1 MSYFKNNLYLCR
13 SYVTINQLSMKQF
26 FKMTLA
32 TVCGIAIF
40 LLITGFF
47 LVISLAG
54 MLASDSASTK
64 VKENSVFVIKL
75 NGTISE
81 RAEDDSP
88 LNALMGMGDM
98 SDMGLDDLI
107 ASIRKAKDNDD
118 IKGIYLEGGALSFD
132 APATAQQ
139 LRDALK
145 DFKQSGKWIVA
156 YADQYYQA
164 TYYVASVADNIYLN
178 DHGAIDFKGLGG
190 KGEYMKGLYDKLG
203 IKYQVAKVG
212 KYKSYVE
219 SNTLTGMSNYD
230 REQREAYLNGIWNYW
245 VKEIAEGRKA
255 KVEDLNQLANDSI
268 MAFANTKDY
277 VTAKLIDKILFP
289 EEIKAE
295 IKNRLKLGKD
305 DEIPQLTLSDM
316 LNVKSK
322 KEKEGDKIAI
332 YYAYGSIVDSETMNL
347 LQGGGHSIVGRSTAE
362 DLRKLADDDDVKAVV
377 FRVNSG
383 GGSAVASEQIRHA
396 LKLLKAKKPLVVS
409 MGGMAASGGYWI
421 SSPANYI
428 FAEPT
433 TITGSIGIFGLI
445 PNFSGLVT
453 DKLGVTFDGVTTHK
467 FTDYEQDLIL
477 GKNTDEVMK
486 HMQTFI
492 EQGYQD
498 FLNIVSEGR
507 GMKPAQVDSIG
518 QGRVWL
524 ATDALNIKLVDKLG
538 SLDDAVKKAAELAKL
553 KDYYSEAYPDK
564 GSWLDSFM
572 PKEDKGTYLDS
583 KLQEELKA
591 LLGDLYE
598 PLMEIR
604 QTVKDGSHI
613 QARILDDVRVK

>member
-1 MSYFKNNLYLCR
+1 
-13 SYVTINQLSMKQF
+13 MKQF

-32 TVCGIAIF
+32 TICGIAIF
-40 LLITGFF
+40 LVITGLFF
-47 LVISLAG
+47 VISLVG
-54 MLASDSASTK
+54 MIASDSASTK
-64 VKENSVFVIKL
+64 VKDNSVFVIKL

-81 RAEDDSP
+81 RAEEGTPFD
-88 LNALMGMGDM
+88 ALLGLGDM
-98 SDMGLDDLI
+98 SAMGLDELI
-107 ASIRKAKDNDD
+107 ASIRKAKNNDD
-118 IKGIYLEGGALSFD
+118 IKGIYLEGGVLSFD

-145 DFKQSGKWIVA
+145 DFKKSGKWIVA

-164 TYYVASVADNIYLN
+164 SYYVASVADNIYLN

-190 KGEYMKGLYDKLG
+190 KGEYYKGLYDKLG
-203 IKYQVAKVG
+203 IKYMVAKVG

-219 SNTLTGMSNYD
+219 RNTLTGMSDYD
-230 REQREAYLNGIWNYW
+230 REQRSAYLNGIWNYW
-245 VKEIAEGRKA
+245 LKEMAEGRKV

-268 MAFANTKDY
+268 MAFADTKDY
-277 VTAKLIDKILFP
+277 VKAKLVDKILFP

-295 IKNRLKLGKD
+295 IKKRLKIDED
-305 DEIPQLTLSDM
+305 DDINQLSLSDM

-322 KEKEGDKIAI
+322 EKKDGEKIAV

-347 LQGGGHSIVGRSTAE
+347 LDGGGHCIVGKSTAE

-396 LKLLKAKKPLVVS
+396 IKLLKEKKPVVVS

-453 DKLGVTFDGVTTHK
+453 DKLGVTFDGVTTNK
-467 FTDYEQDLIL
+467 FTDYETDLIL
-477 GKNTDEVMK
+477 GKDPNEIMQ
-486 HMQTFI
+486 HMQTYI
-492 EQGYQD
+492 NQGYQN
-498 FLNIVSEGR
+498 FLDIVSEGR
-507 GMKPAQVDSIG
+507 GIKPAMVDSIG

-553 KDYYSEAYPDK
+553 DEYHTTAYPNK
-564 GSWLDSFM
+564 GSWMDQFI

-583 KLQEELKA
+583 KLQAEIKA

-598 PLMEIR
+598 PLMQIR
-604 QTVKDGSHI
+604 NDIKNNSRI
-613 QARILDDVRVK
+613 QARMLDDVRIK